1 MIIGRERE
9 KQRLNKAYL
18 SNESEFVVVYGRRR
32 VGKTYLIREFFE
44 EKKCFFVHTTGSYK
58 EKLKVQLDR
67 FIESLSKTFFDE
79 APLEVKSWKEA
90 FKLLQQQI
98 LKTPNKKIVLFFD
111 ELPWLVTP
119 RSGLLQLIEYY
130 WNHHWSKLKN
140 VILIACGSSASWLI
154 KNIIYNKG
162 GLHNRVT
169 CELRLMP
176 FNLYETREYLKYRKI
191 KLINR
196 QILLLY
202 MALGG
207 IPYYLKYIEPGLTA
221 DQNIQNILFNSDS
234 PLHNEFKK
242 LFLSLFE
249 QADAYLEII
258 HLVSYNKSGVSR
270 SEIESQAKFSTNG
283 GRLSERLKD
292 LCQAGFLEMKIAWN
306 KKLGEYY
313 KLIDEFTLFQLHWV
327 LSSVFSEKKHYFT
340 RDHWINISQSQS
352 YKTWSGYAFEN
363 ICMKH
368 IEQIIASAKIPSANL
383 IDSWR
388 YVAKDP
394 LENGAQ
400 IDLLIDR
407 NDNAITLCEIKF
419 TQEPFIID
427 KAYAKALQH
436 KMELFQLKTKTKKQ
450 LFWLLI
456 SANGIKPS
464 MYSEEMLS
472 GVVTLDDLFKNI
484 T

>member
-9 KQRLNKAYL
+9 KQRLNKAYS
-18 SNESEFVVVYGRRR
+18 SNESEFIVVYGRRR

-44 EKKCFFVHTTGSYK
+44 EKKCLFVHTTGSYK
-58 EKLKVQLDR
+58 EKLKVQLER
-67 FIESLSKTFFDE
+67 FIENLSTLFFDD
-79 APLEVKSWKEA
+79 APLEIKSWKEA
-90 FKLLQQQI
+90 FKILHQQI

-140 VILIACGSSASWLI
+140 VILVACGSSASWLI

-176 FNLYETREYLKYRKI
+176 FNLYETSQYLKYRKV
-191 KLINR
+191 KLTHR
-196 QILLLY
+196 QIILLY

-207 IPYYLKYIEPGLTA
+207 IPYYLKYIESGLTA
-221 DQNIQNILFNSDS
+221 DQNIQNILFNADS
-234 PLHNEFKK
+234 PLHDEFKK
-242 LFLSLFE
+242 LFRSLFDNV
-249 QADAYLEII
+249 DAHLEII
-258 HLVSYNKSGVSR
+258 HIVSQNKSGISR

-283 GRLSERLKD
+283 GRLSERLKN
-292 LCQAGFLEMKIAWN
+292 LCQAGFLEMKISWN

-327 LSSVFSEKKHYFT
+327 LNSVFSERKHYFT
-340 RDHWINISQSQS
+340 RDHWINVSQGQS
-352 YKTWSGYAFEN
+352 YKIWSGYAFEN

-368 IEQIIASAKIPSANL
+368 IEQIITAAKIGSANL
-383 IDSWR
+383 INSWR
-388 YVAKDP
+388 YIAKDAQD
-394 LENGAQ
+394 NGAQ

-407 NDNAITLCEIKF
+407 NDDAITLCEIKF
-419 TQEPFIID
+419 TNEPFIVD
-427 KAYAKALQH
+427 KTYAKALQH
-436 KMELFQLKTKTKKQ
+436 KMDIFQSNTKTKKQ
-450 LFWLLI
+450 LFWVLI

-464 MYSEEMLS
+464 MYAEDMLS
-472 GVVTLDDLFKNI
+472 SVVTLDDLFNDIK
-484 T
+484 